1 MRARRTFKNIYIEKG
16 CLMKNIF
23 NEILDHI
30 NTLEIIDTHEHLPCR
45 EDDRDKEADVL
56 QEYLGHYY
64 NRDLIAAGLSIS
76 DYDRILE
83 EDMPIGDR
91 WKMVEPYWEVSRY
104 TGYGRALDISVAD
117 IYGIEKIE
125 ESTIE
130 DLNKRFEESKKPG
143 HFKKILKEK
152 CRIKTSLLNVETV
165 DTEYNPR
172 EGRSIHCDKEF
183 FSPVYRLGDLV
194 HPDLR
199 SQIEKIENESGVR
212 ISSFSRWLEAAET
225 LIEKVY

>member
-104 TGYGRALDISVAD
+104 TP
-117 IYGIEKIE
+117 IY
-125 ESTIE
+125 
-130 DLNKRFEESKKPG
+130 
-143 HFKKILKEK
+143 
-152 CRIKTSLLNVETV
+152 
-165 DTEYNPR
+165 
-172 EGRSIHCDKEF
+172 
-183 FSPVYRLGDLV
+183 
-194 HPDLR
+194 
-199 SQIEKIENESGVR
+199 
-212 ISSFSRWLEAAET
+212 
-225 LIEKVY
+225 